1 MKRNERI
8 LIADDDADLCRILDY
23 ALKEWGFETEWALDG
38 MEAVTKA
45 ERFRPAIIISD
56 VRMPKMNGM
65 ELVRAVKQTFPHCAV
80 ILITGHADVKLAVE
94 AIKLGATDYISKPVE
109 PQRLRELID
118 FTLEKMAPYARAADL
133 DEQLKKR
140 GIFGRLVGQTS
151 VMREVYGLIK
161 SVSPSSAPVMITG
174 ESGTGKELAARTIHD
189 LSPRKERAFIAIN
202 SSAIPE
208 TLIESEVF
216 GHEKGAFTGA
226 LDTRIGCFEMANKG
240 TLFFD
245 EIAEMPIVL
254 QPKLLRVVEDGR
266 VRRLGG
272 KQEFAFDAR
281 IMAATNRDPIDALK
295 KGSMR
300 EDLFYRFNVF
310 SIKMPPLRERKEDV
324 PFLVQHFINDLSQKY
339 GLPTKSIHR
348 QTEDILTGY
357 AWPGN
362 VRELRNVIER
372 AMIVCKNEVI
382 MPAHL
387 PPYYRETQRR
397 VDEYLKI
404 PLGRPLRE
412 IEEQVISRT
421 LEMTGQNKAETARIL
436 GVDVKT
442 IRNKLRSHELADED
456 KDEG

>member
-23 ALKEWGFETEWALDG
+23 ALKEWGFETEMAIDG
-38 MEAVTKA
+38 IDAVTKA
-45 ERFRPAIIISD
+45 EKFRPAIIISD
-56 VRMPKMNGM
+56 VRMPKMDGM
-65 ELVRAVKQTFPHCAV
+65 ELVRAVKRTYPHCAV

-94 AIKLGATDYISKPVE
+94 AIKEGATDYIPKPVV
-109 PQRLRELID
+109 PSRLRELID
-118 FTLEKMAPYARAADL
+118 CTLEKMAPYARAADL

-140 GIFGRLVGQTS
+140 GIFGRLVGQTPI
-151 VMREVYGLIK
+151 MREIYALIK
-161 SVSPSSAPVMITG
+161 SVAPSSAPVMVTG

-189 LSPRKERAFIAIN
+189 LSPRKDKPFIALN

-208 TLIESEVF
+208 TLIESEIF

-245 EIAEMPIVL
+245 EIAEMPILL
-254 QPKLLRVVEDGR
+254 QPKLLRVLEDGR

-281 IMAATNRDPIDALK
+281 IIAATNREPIDAMK

-310 SIKMPPLRERKEDV
+310 AIKMPSLRERKEDI
-324 PFLVQHFINDLSQKY
+324 PFLVQHFINVLGHKY
-339 GLPTKSIHR
+339 GLAVKSITR
-348 QTEDILTGY
+348 QTEEILMSYT
-357 AWPGN
+357 WPGN

-372 AMIVCKNEVI
+372 AMIVCKNEI
-382 MPAHL
+382 IQPSHL
-387 PPYYRETQRR
+387 PPYYRDPERR
-397 VDEYLKI
+397 TDEFIKI
-404 PLGRPLRE
+404 PLGKTLRE
-412 IEEQVISRT
+412 IEEQVILRT
-421 LEMTGQNKAETARIL
+421 LDMTGNNKAEAARTL

-442 IRNKLRSHELADED
+442 IRNKLKGFGILDDESN
-456 KDEG
+456 EG